1 MSTLEAVV
9 ETDAA
14 EAPSGGPVRAGTN
27 RLLRASPHIVVWA
40 LLVIPALRNAI
51 RGWRPLGDDGA
62 IAIGAWRTLTL
73 HPPLVGQLTFATS
86 SQGNNDPG
94 PLEYW
99 ILGPFAH
106 LDPGQGVLIGSAILC
121 AFILSVAIEIL
132 WRRAGMWAAVIFSV
146 AVADL
151 AILSP
156 TPFVDPVWNSSFGF
170 FWFIAFVGIAFV
182 VGSGNLQYF
191 ALLIFI
197 GSVAVDSHL
206 IYLPSVG
213 ILLVFSLVCGWLM
226 KRPKGLRWLWW
237 TIGVAIVCW
246 FAPIY
251 QEFFEA
257 RPNLSALLRSM
268 GLLSGGK
275 VQKKEGLSYGL
286 HALGRAASVSPIWAS
301 PRPLDPFAS
310 ANDLAHGNIVLAF
323 LVLLLMA
330 GIVVMG
336 VRRKE
341 RALVSMGV
349 VSIGGSLGVVVLMA
363 SSPVSYLLSFIWVN
377 LVVWIV
383 GIFLWIT
390 VGYAAVIV
398 LRPQIAKLQ
407 AQVAEVRAQAGAMG
421 PTATRTRTAT
431 TATTRRT
438 GLLLFMAAAG
448 LAGTL
453 IGVFPYGDQFIQD
466 WPGVAR
472 VKQMTADVVNH
483 VPKGN
488 VGIGIIHN
496 GGNTLQAAS
505 DEHGLAYL
513 LMTKGWVP
521 GMQPSIN
528 QLLGLPIHPKSPFVV
543 FTEVGTRLTSARY
556 YPVYQEFW
564 FVTKK

>member
-9 ETDAA
+9 ETDAPD
-14 EAPSGGPVRAGTN
+14 APSGPPVRAN
-27 RLLRASPHIVVWA
+27 RLLRAGPHIVVWSL
-40 LLVIPALRNAI
+40 LLVPALRNAI

-146 AVADL
+146 AIADL
-151 AILSP
+151 AITSP

-170 FWFIAFVGIAFV
+170 FWFAAFVGIAFV

-213 ILLVFSLVCGWLM
+213 ILLVLSLACGWFM

-237 TIGVAIVCW
+237 TIGVAVVCW

-251 QEFFEA
+251 QEFFDA

-268 GLLSGGK
+268 GLLSGGT

-330 GIVVMG
+330 VIVVVG
-336 VRRKE
+336 LRRKE
-341 RALVSMGV
+341 RLLVSMGV
-349 VSIGGSLGVVVLMA
+349 VSIGGSLGVVVLLS

-377 LVVWIV
+377 LVVWVV

-390 VGYAAVIV
+390 VGYAVVLA
-398 LRPQIAKLQ
+398 LRPQIAKVR
-407 AQVAEVRAQAGAMG
+407 AQVAEVRSQVDPMA
-421 PTATRTRTAT
+421 
-431 TATTRRT
+431 TRRT
-438 GLLLFMAAAG
+438 GLLVFMAAAG

-453 IGVFPYGDQFIQD
+453 FAVFPYGDQFIQD
-466 WPGVAR
+466 WPGVVR
-472 VKQMTADVVNH
+472 VKQMTADIVNH
-483 VPKGN
+483 VPRGN
-488 VGIGIIHN
+488 VGIGINHA

-513 LMTKGWVP
+513 LITKGWVP

-543 FTEVGTRLTSARY
+543 FTETGTTLTSARY

-564 FVTKK
+564 FVTKKPG